1 MEQSGVTANLTLQH
15 SQADSKRSDQPEK
28 TWLPRA
34 PERIYNLDLF
44 YDDTHLRMD
53 LSYNYTGLQLLGL
66 TTDRLN
72 YYLQPVKSLDFNAT
86 YHLPHHIDV
95 GVAAKNLLNAATFY
109 ETQGKSKRYM
119 AYDPGADGA
128 YVQTGRTYMLT
139 LGYTY

>member
-1 MEQSGVTANLTLQH
+1 
-15 SQADSKRSDQPEK
+15 
-28 TWLPRA
+28 
-34 PERIYNLDLF
+34 
-44 YDDTHLRMD
+44 MD